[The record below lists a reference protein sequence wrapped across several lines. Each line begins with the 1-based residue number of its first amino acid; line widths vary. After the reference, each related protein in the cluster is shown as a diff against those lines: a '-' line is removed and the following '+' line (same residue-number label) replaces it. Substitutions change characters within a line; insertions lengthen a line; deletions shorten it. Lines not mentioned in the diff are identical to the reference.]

1 MVAMEFC
8 RSFNGALPGSLEL
21 VAAAMKLSLELQWI
35 DVAVVDTA
43 YDDGGAAI
51 ERVSAVGAAYE
62 DGGAAMEWTLL
73 LPTLHTRTASLQM
86 SVRFCWGICSYWS
99 SVTRA
104 EVLIA
109 IHDINPE
116 KDKVP
121 LKKVIDACTGCFEQ
135 HKVAQQVLEFVRR
148 KLHLHS
154 NTCGFKMGDVMW
166 ELKLY
171 MKDASSGE
179 KVVTRTMKRCEICYY
194 NIVNLIEEYGYFAM
208 DYIYIKSYAH
218 GQSGMVELQPE
229 SDVLRILRE
238 READR
243 KLSLYVAKYS
253 LGLNTR
259 VDRGD
264 SERSNVMEMSHQNDH
279 EEERVELNAELE
291 AMKRGRGGAAVSLRM
306 CALMAKK
313 FPDENVGL
321 VNNGVITKNDDN
333 TPTKVCTG
341 VTSYKVDNIE
351 KSMDNIASSENDPKA
366 PTSWPCCFK
375 DKSANIDNQWKQKA
389 SKEKE
394 LPNRQG
400 LQQINSP
407 ERDNGFIVYKVE
419 NVVES
424 HDNVQTEQNCTKRAP
439 VAHAKDKGHCVKS
452 SSTHHE
458 RFEEASKTKELPKAS
473 QKN

>member
-1 MVAMEFC
+1 MVPSPPVVLETRLCDEVSELGCFC
-8 RSFNGALPGSLEL
+8 PKR
-21 VAAAMKLSLELQWI
+21 
-35 DVAVVDTA
+35 
-43 YDDGGAAI
+43 AI
-51 ERVSAVGAAYE
+51 TCQPS
-62 DGGAAMEWTLL
+62 
-73 LPTLHTRTASLQM
+73 HT
-86 SVRFCWGICSYWS
+86 ICSYWS
-99 SVTRA
+99 SVTPA

-171 MKDASSGE
+171 MKDASSSE

-243 KLSLYVAKYS
+243 KLSLAYEGSTSGEQSA
-253 LGLNTR
+253 R
-259 VDRGD
+259 DAR
-264 SERSNVMEMSHQNDH
+264 H
-279 EEERVELNAELE
+279 EEELTSMKSDLKFYIEL
-291 AMKRGRGGAAVSLRM
+291 SQRM

-351 KSMDNIASSENDPKA
+351 KSMDNIASSENDPKLA
-366 PTSWPCCFK
+366 DSTYDTMTKEHHVNSSSPHQEQ
-375 DKSANIDNQWKQKA
+375 IMKA

-473 QKN
+473 QKVKKLKEN

>member
-21 VAAAMKLSLELQWI
+21 VTAAMKLSPELQWI
-35 DVAVVDTA
+35 DVAAVDAA

-51 ERVSAVGAAYE
+51 EQVSAVGAAYE
-62 DGGAAMEWTLL
+62 DGGAAAAGAAFEDGGALMEWTLL
-73 LPTLHTRTASLQM
+73 PPMLHMRTASLQM
-86 SVRFCWGICSYWS
+86 SGRFCWGICSYWS
-99 SVTRA
+99 SVTPA

-171 MKDASSGE
+171 MKDASSSE

-253 LGLNTR
+253 PGLNTR

-291 AMKRGRGGAAVSLRM
+291 AMKRGRGGG
-306 CALMAKK
+306 
-313 FPDENVGL
+313 GL
-321 VNNGVITKNDDN
+321 
-333 TPTKVCTG
+333 
-341 VTSYKVDNIE
+341 
-351 KSMDNIASSENDPKA
+351 
-366 PTSWPCCFK
+366 
-375 DKSANIDNQWKQKA
+375 
-389 SKEKE
+389 
-394 LPNRQG
+394 L
-400 LQQINSP
+400 
-407 ERDNGFIVYKVE
+407 
-419 NVVES
+419 
-424 HDNVQTEQNCTKRAP
+424 
-439 VAHAKDKGHCVKS
+439 
-452 SSTHHE
+452 
-458 RFEEASKTKELPKAS
+458 
-473 QKN
+473 